1 MATDTEIK
9 KFVMTV
15 AVHFPV
21 PARDDEAEVW
31 MASMTHMLRQAD
43 SDVLAAA
50 ALHIL
55 DTRKPKVDGK
65 WFPTPAECRE
75 ACVAAKA
82 KLEMAKRTDA
92 PMISHGERDQS
103 PWAGWRIDRADEL
116 IRTTAMGR
124 QAAAEGWTLALHDF
138 IRANQRLPNDHEL
151 GRVRASSA
159 ETREAVERCERGE
172 AGALSGPLARL
183 GRTILER
190 GKDMA
195 AYVGGKG
202 EATWRR

>member
-31 MASMTHMLRQAD
+31 MASMMHMLRQAD

-82 KLEMAKRTDA
+82 KLDTAKRADA
-92 PMISHGERDQS
+92 PLLSNGQRDRS

-124 QAAAEGWTLALHDF
+124 AAAAGGWTLALHDF
-138 IRANQRLPNDHEL
+138 IRANQRLPHEHEL
-151 GRVRASSA
+151 GSIRATSA
-159 ETREAVERCERGE
+159 ETRRLIEHCDRGE
-172 AGALSGPLARL
+172 AGVLSGPLARL
-183 GRTILER
+183 GRTIMER
-190 GKDMA
+190 GQDMA
-195 AYVGGKG
+195 DFVSGKG
-202 EATWRR
+202 ETTWRR